1 MDDVTKPVKLTT
13 KERRA
18 LAELAKPVGQR
29 DYSRVHGHT
38 IHALQRKRLFGS
50 NGKPGGALTPA
61 GRAELEVPNIFD
73 NLFAKETAVPKAK
86 KTTLPDKPFAEF
98 RPIDNLFA
106 KETAVPKAKK
116 TTLPDKPFAEFRP
129 IEFIETVLHYPLR
142 ERWLAGC
149 DQGGVR
155 LYCTSSPHTHGNEN
169 GCWALQVRARVKTRN
184 GGSGKHFAVGTASM
198 SREDLLWLR
207 GLIDAELR
215 RKS

>member
-61 GRAELEVPNIFD
+61 GRAELEVPNIF
-73 NLFAKETAVPKAK
+73 
-86 KTTLPDKPFAEF
+86 
-98 RPIDNLFA
+98 DNLFA